1 MLSLCCCTWAFFR
14 CGKRRLPSICGA
26 RVSHFSD
33 FSYCR
38 AQAQEHVGFSSCSSL
53 AQQVQ
58 LTGSVVVAQR
68 LICPVACGIFLD
80 QGSNLCSLYW
90 QMDSLPLDR
99 PPEKSEK
106 SNFLFLFKQQVTVSN
121 PKILNN
127 FIGCHFPCLCGDG
140 IRSFSGVPLF
150 ITFVQESFH
159 EYIIFGN
166 VLNFKLWGF

>member
-1 MLSLCCCTWAFFR
+1 MLSLRCCTWAFFS

-33 FSYCR
+33 FCCR
-38 AQAQEHVGFSSCSSL
+38 AQAQEHVGFSSCSLL

-68 LICPVACGIFLD
+68 LNCPVACEIFLD

-90 QMDSLPLDR
+90 QIDSLPLDR
-99 PPEKSEK
+99 PPGKSEK

-121 PKILNN
+121 PQILNN
-127 FIGCHFPCLCGDG
+127 LIGCHFPCLCGDG
-140 IRSFSGVPLF
+140 I
-150 ITFVQESFH
+150 
-159 EYIIFGN
+159 
-166 VLNFKLWGF
+166 